1 MHRAGRGKQCTAQ
14 RLGRAGRD
22 VSDRNCAA
30 SSDASGWLLNFDCS
44 SADQRMNEIIEYR
57 ERFAS
62 LNPTFRVG
70 IVQAQ
75 DTAHAKV
82 RVVFPD
88 YDEMI
93 SWWLPVVFA
102 KTQDDKFYWIPDVG
116 EQVVCLMDLRDE
128 AGAVLGAIYSAADVP
143 PVNSADRFHI
153 AFKDGAN
160 FDYDRVTHLFD
171 LIFQDTTELK
181 YDSLLHLFD
190 LRFQDQAELKYD
202 GLEHVLSVTLPQGSA
217 FNLTANG
224 AQIQIDSSGNV
235 IIKSAGQ
242 IQLGNGALA
251 GVARL
256 GDQVQVGEQT
266 GTIVTASTDVL
277 AG

>member
-1 MHRAGRGKQCTAQ
+1 
-14 RLGRAGRD
+14 
-22 VSDRNCAA
+22 
-30 SSDASGWLLNFDCS
+30 
-44 SADQRMNEIIEYR
+44 MNDIIEYR

-75 DTAHAKV
+75 DTVRAKV

-93 SWWLPVVFA
+93 SWWLPIVFF
-102 KTQDDKFYWIPDVG
+102 KTQNDKAYWIPDIG

-128 AGAVLGAIYSAADVP
+128 AGAVLGAIYSSADVP
-143 PVNSADRFHI
+143 PVNSADKFHL
-153 AFKDGAN
+153 AFKDGAR
-160 FDYDRVTHLFD
+160 FDYDRVAHVLDLF
-171 LIFQDTTELK
+171 FQDSTEIK
-181 YDSLLHLFD
+181 YDARAHLLD
-190 LRFQDQAELKYD
+190 LRFQDQAELSYD
-202 GLEHVLSVTLPQGSA
+202 GSQHALTMNLPNGA
-217 FNLTANG
+217 VFNLTANG

-235 IIKSAGQ
+235 IIKSGGQ
-242 IQLGNGALA
+242 VQLGTGLLA

-256 GDQVQVGEQT
+256 GDRVQVGEAI
-266 GTIVTASTDVL
+266 GTIVTASSGVL

>member
-1 MHRAGRGKQCTAQ
+1 
-14 RLGRAGRD
+14 
-22 VSDRNCAA
+22 
-30 SSDASGWLLNFDCS
+30 
-44 SADQRMNEIIEYR
+44 MNDIIEYR

-93 SWWLPVVFA
+93 SWWLPVIFA
-102 KTQDDKFYWIPDVG
+102 KTQDDKFYWIPDIG

-143 PVNSADRFHI
+143 PVNSADKFHI

-160 FDYDRVTHLFD
+160 FDYDRVAHLLNLF
-171 LIFQDTTELK
+171 FQDTTQLQ
-181 YDSLLHLFD
+181 YDALTHLLD

-202 GLEHVLSVTLPQGSA
+202 GIEHVLSVSLPQGGV

-224 AQIQIDSSGNV
+224 AQIQIDSSGN
-235 IIKSAGQ
+235 ITIRSAGL

>member
-1 MHRAGRGKQCTAQ
+1 
-14 RLGRAGRD
+14 
-22 VSDRNCAA
+22 
-30 SSDASGWLLNFDCS
+30 
-44 SADQRMNEIIEYR
+44 MNDIVEYR

-75 DTAHAKV
+75 DTARAKV

-93 SWWLPVVFA
+93 SWWLPVVFF
-102 KTQDDKFYWIPDVG
+102 KTQNDKAYWIPDIG

-128 AGAVLGAIYSAADVP
+128 AGAVLGAIYSSADTP
-143 PVNSADRFHI
+143 PVNSADKFHL
-153 AFKDGAN
+153 AFKDGAR
-160 FDYDRVTHLFD
+160 FDYDRVAHVLDLFFEDSTEIKYDARTHL
-171 LIFQDTTELK
+171 L
-181 YDSLLHLFD
+181 D
-190 LRFQDQAELKYD
+190 LRFQDQAELSYGGGD
-202 GLEHVLSVTLPQGSA
+202 HALTMNLPNGA
-217 FNLTANG
+217 VFNLTANG

-235 IIKSAGQ
+235 NITSAGQ
-242 IQLGNGALA
+242 IQLGAGLLA

-256 GDQVQVGEQT
+256 GDQVQVGEAI
-266 GTIVTASTDVL
+266 GTIVTASSGVL

>member
-1 MHRAGRGKQCTAQ
+1 
-14 RLGRAGRD
+14 
-22 VSDRNCAA
+22 
-30 SSDASGWLLNFDCS
+30 
-44 SADQRMNEIIEYR
+44 MNEIIEYR

-93 SWWLPVVFA
+93 SSWLPVIFL
-102 KTQDDKFYWIPDVG
+102 KTQNDKAYWIPDIG

-128 AGAVLGAIYSAADVP
+128 AGAVLGAIYSSADTP
-143 PVNSADRFHI
+143 PVNSADKFYLG
-153 AFKDGAN
+153 FKDGAH
-160 FDYDRVTHLFD
+160 FEYDRAAHLLD
-171 LIFQDTTELK
+171 ILFQDTTELT
-181 YDSLLHLFD
+181 YDARVHLLD
-190 LRFQDQAELKYD
+190 LKFQDQAQLTYD
-202 GLEHVLSVTLPQGSA
+202 GDEHVLTVNLPNGA
-217 FNLTANG
+217 ALNLTANG

-235 IIKSAGQ
+235 VIKAAGQ
-242 IQLGNGALA
+242 VQLGNGLLA

-256 GDQVQVGEQT
+256 GDRVQVGEET
-266 GTIVTASTDVL
+266 GTIVSASTDVL

>member
-1 MHRAGRGKQCTAQ
+1 
-14 RLGRAGRD
+14 
-22 VSDRNCAA
+22 
-30 SSDASGWLLNFDCS
+30 
-44 SADQRMNEIIEYR
+44 MNDIIEYR

-128 AGAVLGAIYSAADVP
+128 AGAVLGAIYSAVDVP

-160 FDYDRVTHLFD
+160 FDYNRVTHLFD
-171 LIFQDTTELK
+171 LIFQDTTQLT

-190 LRFQDQAELKYD
+190 LKFQDQAELKYD

-217 FNLTANG
+217 FSLTANG
-224 AQIQIDSSGNV
+224 AQIEIDSSGNI

-242 IQLGNGALA
+242 IQLGNGTLA

>member
-1 MHRAGRGKQCTAQ
+1 
-14 RLGRAGRD
+14 
-22 VSDRNCAA
+22 
-30 SSDASGWLLNFDCS
+30 
-44 SADQRMNEIIEYR
+44 MNDIIEYR

-93 SWWLPVVFA
+93 SWWLPVVFF
-102 KTQDDKFYWIPDVG
+102 KTQDDKAYWIPDIG

-128 AGAVLGAIYSAADVP
+128 AGAVLGAIYSTADTP
-143 PVNSADRFHI
+143 PVNSADKFYLG
-153 AFKDGAN
+153 FKDGAR
-160 FDYDRVTHLFD
+160 FDYDRVAHILD
-171 LIFQDTTELK
+171 LLFQDTTEFK
-181 YDSLLHLFD
+181 YDARLHLLD
-190 LRFQDQAELKYD
+190 LKFQDQAELKYD
-202 GLEHVLSVTLPQGSA
+202 GIQHALTISLPNGSG

-235 IIKSAGQ
+235 IIKCAGQ
-242 IQLGNGALA
+242 IQLGNGELA

-256 GDQVQVGEQT
+256 GDRVQVGEET
-266 GTIVTASTDVL
+266 GTIVSASTDVL

>member
-1 MHRAGRGKQCTAQ
+1 
-14 RLGRAGRD
+14 
-22 VSDRNCAA
+22 
-30 SSDASGWLLNFDCS
+30 
-44 SADQRMNEIIEYR
+44 MNDIIEFR

-75 DTAHAKV
+75 DTARAKV

-93 SWWLPVVFA
+93 SWWLPVVFF
-102 KTQDDKFYWIPDVG
+102 KTQDDKAYWIPDIG

-128 AGAVLGAIYSAADVP
+128 AGAVLGAIYSSADAP
-143 PVNSADRFHI
+143 PVNSADKFYLG
-153 AFKDGAN
+153 FKDGAR
-160 FDYDRVTHLFD
+160 FEYDRVAHLFD
-171 LIFQDTTELK
+171 LLFQDTTELT
-181 YDSLLHLFD
+181 YNAQSHLLD
-190 LRFQDQAELKYD
+190 LKFQDRAELTYD
-202 GLEHVLSVTLPQGSA
+202 GIQHALTVTLPEGA
-217 FNLTANG
+217 GFNLTANG

-242 IQLGNGALA
+242 VQLGNGLLA

-256 GDQVQVGEQT
+256 GDRVQVGEAT

>member
-1 MHRAGRGKQCTAQ
+1 
-14 RLGRAGRD
+14 
-22 VSDRNCAA
+22 
-30 SSDASGWLLNFDCS
+30 
-44 SADQRMNEIIEYR
+44 MNDIIEYR

-93 SWWLPVVFA
+93 SWWLPVVFF
-102 KTQDDKFYWIPDVG
+102 KTQDDKAYWIPDIG

-128 AGAVLGAIYSAADVP
+128 AGAVLGAIYSSADAP
-143 PVNSADRFHI
+143 PVNSADKFYLG
-153 AFKDGAN
+153 FKDGAR
-160 FDYDRVTHLFD
+160 FEYDRVAHLLD
-171 LIFQDTTELK
+171 LLFQDTTELT
-181 YDSLLHLFD
+181 YNAQSHLLD
-190 LRFQDQAELKYD
+190 LKFQDQAELTYD
-202 GLEHVLSVTLPQGSA
+202 GIQHALMVTLPEGA
-217 FNLTANG
+217 GFNLTANG

-242 IQLGNGALA
+242 VQLGNGLLA

-256 GDQVQVGEQT
+256 GDRVQVGEAT

>member
-1 MHRAGRGKQCTAQ
+1 
-14 RLGRAGRD
+14 
-22 VSDRNCAA
+22 
-30 SSDASGWLLNFDCS
+30 
-44 SADQRMNEIIEYR
+44 MNEIIEYR

-70 IVQAQ
+70 IVQQQ
-75 DTAHAKV
+75 DPAHAKV

-102 KTQDDKFYWIPDVG
+102 KTQDDKVYWIPDIG

-128 AGAVLGAIYSAADVP
+128 AGAVLGAIYSSADTP
-143 PVNSADRFHI
+143 PVNSANKFHLG
-153 AFKDGAN
+153 FKDGAH
-160 FDYDRVTHLFD
+160 FDYDRVAHLLD
-171 LIFQDTTELK
+171 LLFEDTTELK
-181 YDSLLHLFD
+181 YDARIHLLD
-190 LRFQDQAELKYD
+190 LKFQDQAELKYD
-202 GLEHVLSVTLPQGSA
+202 GNAHILSVSLPQGA
-217 FNLTANG
+217 GFNLTANG

-235 IIKSAGQ
+235 IIQSAGQ
-242 IQLGNGALA
+242 VRIGNGPLL

-256 GDQVQVGEQT
+256 GDQVQVGEAT
-266 GTIVTASTDVL
+266 GTIVSASIDVL

>member
-1 MHRAGRGKQCTAQ
+1 
-14 RLGRAGRD
+14 
-22 VSDRNCAA
+22 
-30 SSDASGWLLNFDCS
+30 
-44 SADQRMNEIIEYR
+44 MNEIIEYR

-128 AGAVLGAIYSAADVP
+128 AGAVLGAIYSAVDLP
-143 PVNSADRFHI
+143 PVRRADRTHL
-153 AFKDGAN
+153 AFQDGTSV
-160 FDYDRVTHLFD
+160 DYDRGAHVLD
-171 LIFQDTTELK
+171 LK
-181 YDSLLHLFD
+181 
-190 LRFQDQAELKYD
+190 FQDQ
-202 GLEHVLSVTLPQGSA
+202 G
-217 FNLTANG
+217 
-224 AQIQIDSSGNV
+224 
-235 IIKSAGQ
+235 
-242 IQLGNGALA
+242 
-251 GVARL
+251 
-256 GDQVQVGEQT
+256 
-266 GTIVTASTDVL
+266 
-277 AG
+277 

>member
-1 MHRAGRGKQCTAQ
+1 
-14 RLGRAGRD
+14 
-22 VSDRNCAA
+22 
-30 SSDASGWLLNFDCS
+30 
-44 SADQRMNEIIEYR
+44 MNDIIEYR

-75 DTAHAKV
+75 DPAHAKV

-102 KTQDDKFYWIPDVG
+102 KTQNDKAYWIPDIG

-128 AGAVLGAIYSAADVP
+128 AGAVLGAIYSSADTP
-143 PVNSADRFHI
+143 PVNSADKFYL
-153 AFKDGAN
+153 AFKDGAH
-160 FDYDRVTHLFD
+160 FDYDRVAHLLD
-171 LIFQDTTELK
+171 LFFQDTTELK
-181 YDSLLHLFD
+181 YDARVHLLD
-190 LRFQDQAELKYD
+190 LKFQDQAELQYD
-202 GLEHVLSVTLPQGSA
+202 GTEHVLSVNLPQGAA
-217 FNLTANG
+217 FNLSANG
-224 AQIQIDSSGNV
+224 AQILIDSSGNV
-235 IIKSAGQ
+235 VIKSGGLVQ
-242 IQLGNGALA
+242 IGNGPLA

-256 GDQVQVGEQT
+256 GDRVQVGEAT
-266 GTIVTASTDVL
+266 GTIVSASTDVL

>member
-1 MHRAGRGKQCTAQ
+1 
-14 RLGRAGRD
+14 
-22 VSDRNCAA
+22 
-30 SSDASGWLLNFDCS
+30 
-44 SADQRMNEIIEYR
+44 MNDIIEYR

-93 SWWLPVVFA
+93 SWWLPVVFF
-102 KTQDDKFYWIPDVG
+102 KTQDDKAYWIPDIG

-128 AGAVLGAIYSAADVP
+128 AGAVLGAIYSSADVP
-143 PVNSADRFHI
+143 TVNSADKFYLG
-153 AFKDGAN
+153 FKDGAR
-160 FDYDRVTHLFD
+160 FDYDRVAHILD
-171 LIFQDTTELK
+171 LLFQDTTEFK
-181 YDSLLHLFD
+181 YDAQQHLLD
-190 LRFQDQAELKYD
+190 LKFQDQAELKYD
-202 GLEHVLSVTLPQGSA
+202 GSQHALTVSLPNGAA

-242 IQLGNGALA
+242 VQIGNGLLA

-256 GDQVQVGEQT
+256 GDRVQVGEET
-266 GTIVTASTDVL
+266 GTIVSASTDVL

>member
-1 MHRAGRGKQCTAQ
+1 
-14 RLGRAGRD
+14 
-22 VSDRNCAA
+22 
-30 SSDASGWLLNFDCS
+30 
-44 SADQRMNEIIEYR
+44 MNEIIEYR

-62 LNPTFRVG
+62 LNPTFRIG

-75 DTAHAKV
+75 DPAHAKV

-88 YDEMI
+88 YDAMI

-102 KTQDDKFYWIPDVG
+102 KTQDDKVYWIPDIG

-128 AGAVLGAIYSAADVP
+128 AGAVLGAIYSSADAP
-143 PVNSADRFHI
+143 PVNSADKFHL
-153 AFKDGAN
+153 AFKDGAS
-160 FDYDRVTHLFD
+160 FDYDRVAHLLD
-171 LIFQDTTELK
+171 LLFQDTTELK
-181 YDSLLHLFD
+181 YDARVHLLD
-190 LRFQDQAELKYD
+190 LKFQDQAELKYD
-202 GLEHVLSVTLPQGSA
+202 GSEHALTVSLPNGAA

-235 IIKSAGQ
+235 VIKSGGLVQ
-242 IQLGNGALA
+242 IGNGLMA

-256 GDQVQVGEQT
+256 GDRVQVGEET
-266 GTIVTASTDVL
+266 GTIVSASTDVL

>member
-1 MHRAGRGKQCTAQ
+1 
-14 RLGRAGRD
+14 
-22 VSDRNCAA
+22 
-30 SSDASGWLLNFDCS
+30 
-44 SADQRMNEIIEYR
+44 MNDIIEYC

-70 IVQAQ
+70 IVQQQ
-75 DTAHAKV
+75 DPAHAKV

-102 KTQDDKFYWIPDVG
+102 KTQDDKVYWIPDIG

-128 AGAVLGAIYSAADVP
+128 AGAVLGAIYSSADVP
-143 PVNSADRFHI
+143 PVNSADKFHI
-153 AFKDGAN
+153 VFKDGAH
-160 FDYDRVTHLFD
+160 FDYDRVAHILDLFFEDTTEFKYDARIHLFD
-171 LIFQDTTELK
+171 LK
-181 YDSLLHLFD
+181 
-190 LRFQDQAELKYD
+190 FQDQAELKYD
-202 GLEHVLSVTLPQGSA
+202 GNEHILTVNLPQGA
-217 FNLTANG
+217 GFNLTANG

-242 IQLGNGALA
+242 VQIGNGVLA

-256 GDQVQVGEQT
+256 GDQVQVGEEI

>member
-1 MHRAGRGKQCTAQ
+1 
-14 RLGRAGRD
+14 
-22 VSDRNCAA
+22 
-30 SSDASGWLLNFDCS
+30 
-44 SADQRMNEIIEYR
+44 MNDIIEYR

-75 DTAHAKV
+75 DTARAKV

-93 SWWLPVVFA
+93 SWWLPVVFF
-102 KTQDDKFYWIPDVG
+102 KTQNDKAYWIPDIG

-128 AGAVLGAIYSAADVP
+128 AGAVLGAIYSSADAP
-143 PVNSADRFHI
+143 PVNSADKFHL
-153 AFKDGAN
+153 AFKDGAR
-160 FDYDRVTHLFD
+160 FDYDRAAHVLDLLFEDSTEIKYDARTHL
-171 LIFQDTTELK
+171 L
-181 YDSLLHLFD
+181 D
-190 LRFQDQAELKYD
+190 LRFQDQGELSYD
-202 GLEHVLSVTLPQGSA
+202 GIDHALTMNLPNGA
-217 FNLTANG
+217 VFNLTANG

-235 IIKSAGQ
+235 NITSAGQ
-242 IQLGNGALA
+242 IQLGAGLLA

-256 GDQVQVGEQT
+256 GDQVQVGEAT
-266 GTIVTASTDVL
+266 GTIVTASSGVL

>member
-1 MHRAGRGKQCTAQ
+1 
-14 RLGRAGRD
+14 
-22 VSDRNCAA
+22 
-30 SSDASGWLLNFDCS
+30 
-44 SADQRMNEIIEYR
+44 MNEIIEYR

-70 IVQAQ
+70 IVQQQ
-75 DTAHAKV
+75 DPAHAKV

-102 KTQDDKFYWIPDVG
+102 KTQDDKVYWIPDIG

-128 AGAVLGAIYSAADVP
+128 AGAVLGAIYSSADTP
-143 PVNSADRFHI
+143 PVNSANKFHLG
-153 AFKDGAN
+153 FKDGAH
-160 FDYDRVTHLFD
+160 FDYDRVAHLLD
-171 LIFQDTTELK
+171 LFFEDTTELK
-181 YDSLLHLFD
+181 YDARIHVLD
-190 LRFQDQAELKYD
+190 LKFQDQAELKYD
-202 GLEHVLSVTLPQGSA
+202 GNAHILSVSLPQGA
-217 FNLTANG
+217 GFNLTANG

-242 IQLGNGALA
+242 VRIGNGPLL

-256 GDQVQVGEQT
+256 GDQVQVGEAT
-266 GTIVTASTDVL
+266 GTIVSASIDVL

>member
-1 MHRAGRGKQCTAQ
+1 
-14 RLGRAGRD
+14 
-22 VSDRNCAA
+22 
-30 SSDASGWLLNFDCS
+30 
-44 SADQRMNEIIEYR
+44 MNEIIEYR

-70 IVQAQ
+70 IVQQQ
-75 DTAHAKV
+75 DPAHAKV

-102 KTQDDKFYWIPDVG
+102 KTQDDKVYWIPDIG

-128 AGAVLGAIYSAADVP
+128 AGAVLGAIYSSADLP
-143 PVNSADRFHI
+143 PVNSADKFHL
-153 AFKDGAN
+153 AFKDGAH
-160 FDYDRVTHLFD
+160 FDYDRVAHILD
-171 LIFQDTTELK
+171 LLFQDTTEIK
-181 YDSLLHLFD
+181 YDAHLHLLD

-202 GLEHVLSVTLPQGSA
+202 GSQHALSISLPTGAGFS
-217 FNLTANG
+217 LTANG
-224 AQIQIDSSGNV
+224 AQIQIDSGGNV
-235 IIKSAGQ
+235 IITSAGLVQ
-242 IQLGNGALA
+242 IGNGPLA

-256 GDQVQVGEQT
+256 GDRVQVGEET
-266 GTIVTASTDVL
+266 GTIVSASTDVL

>member
-1 MHRAGRGKQCTAQ
+1 
-14 RLGRAGRD
+14 
-22 VSDRNCAA
+22 
-30 SSDASGWLLNFDCS
+30 
-44 SADQRMNEIIEYR
+44 MNNIIEYR

-75 DTAHAKV
+75 DPAHAKV

-102 KTQDDKFYWIPDVG
+102 KTQNDKLYWIPDIG

-128 AGAVLGAIYSAADVP
+128 AGAVLGAIYSSADTP
-143 PVNSADRFHI
+143 PVDSADKFHL
-153 AFKDGAN
+153 AFRDGAH
-160 FDYDRVTHLFD
+160 FDYDRVAHLLD
-171 LIFQDTTELK
+171 LFFQDTTELK
-181 YDSLLHLFD
+181 YDARVHLLD
-190 LRFQDQAELKYD
+190 LKFPDQAELQYD
-202 GLEHVLSVTLPQGSA
+202 GTEHVLSVNLPQGAA
-217 FNLTANG
+217 FNLSANG

-235 IIKSAGQ
+235 LIKSGGLVQ
-242 IQLGNGALA
+242 IGNGPLL

-256 GDQVQVGEQT
+256 GDRVQVGEET
-266 GTIVTASTDVL
+266 GTIVSASTDVL